1 MTVRQN
7 LLIRQGET
15 WAYTY
20 AHSDDLTGYTAR
32 MSLRSSY
39 SDGLLAYLST
49 GSDANGG
56 AIAIDGTD
64 ITLSMTDAQ
73 TTAILTNELFPL
85 LPDST
90 GPVERFKKLIYD
102 LEIISPSGTVTRLL
116 EGDVTYS
123 RGVTT

>member
-20 AHSDDLTGYTAR
+20 AHSADLTGYTAR

-85 LPDST
+85 LPEST
-90 GPVERFKKLIYD
+90 GPVERYKKLIYD
-102 LEIISPSGTVTRLL
+102 LEIVSPAGTVTRLL